1 MKNRKQEDIIAEKI
15 VKYYDYFE
23 ENSITTISKKCA
35 KYIVNEYFEDICSN
49 NFEIPSSEVIEE
61 WVLEEVK
68 HQFDEKVVEIIENT
82 CPSMTEDEIDEQ
94 ITKLEKMYERENK
107 KQISAAANLA
117 SKELKSRIKSLQKD
131 LIELRKKYVN

>member
-15 VKYYDYFE
+15 IKYYDYFE

-35 KYIVNEYFEDICSN
+35 KYIINEYFEDICSN
-49 NFEIPSSEVIEE
+49 NFEMPSSEIVEE

-117 SKELKSRIKSLQKD
+117 IKELKSRIKSLQKD
-131 LIELRKKYVN
+131 LIELRKKHVN